1 MSYQHFKQ
9 SDRDEISI
17 LLKKGYSHR
26 SIAAAIGKD
35 HSSVS
40 REIKGRMV
48 LGVYDPKAAGAK
60 ARQRRRLSKFQGM
73 KIATDT
79 ALQFKVSVGLM
90 AGWSPEEIAGRINY
104 LSGGKKIISAKSIYK
119 FCHSSWG
126 QYLCKYLPHERY
138 HPRKR
143 GVPKPARV
151 LIPDRISID
160 LRPTEVAEQKRF
172 GDFEGDTL
180 GRLKHENE
188 TLVGAVER
196 KSLYLAGCKVSRL
209 KYSMDG
215 LKRSLRPHQKI
226 VKSLTLDNG
235 VENIGYKKLKIDT
248 YFCDPYSSWQKPII
262 ENTWGRL
269 RRFIPKKTSLKK
281 FTQKQISDII
291 NIMNDTPRK
300 KLGYRTPREVFNEL
314 CLQSNNP
321 PGVALEGKM

>member
-1 MSYQHFKQ
+1 MSYTHINQ

-26 SIAAAIGKD
+26 NIAGAIGKN

-40 REIKGRMV
+40 REIKDNSV
-48 LGVYDPKAAGAK
+48 NGVYDSKMAERK
-60 ARQRRRLSKFQGM
+60 ARRKRMGSKYQGM
-73 KIATDT
+73 KISGNIDLEIRVAI
-79 ALQFKVSVGLM
+79 GLM
-90 AGWSPEEIAGRINY
+90 ACWSPEEIAGRINY
-104 LSGGKKIISAKSIYK
+104 LNGSKAIISAKSIYK
-119 FCHSSWG
+119 FCYSSWG
-126 QYLCKYLPHERY
+126 QYLCKYLPHQRY

-143 GVPKPARV
+143 GVPKPARI
-151 LIPDRISID
+151 LIPSRISID

-180 GRLKHENE
+180 GRPKHENE

-196 KSLYLAGCKVSRL
+196 KSLYLVGCKVSRL

-235 VENIGYKKLKIDT
+235 VENVNYGKLKIDT

-262 ENTWGRL
+262 ENTWGRF
-269 RRFIPKKTSLKK
+269 RRFIPKKTSLKNY
-281 FTQKQISDII
+281 TQKQISAII
-291 NIMNDTPRK
+291 EAMNNTPRK
-300 KLGYRTPREVFNEL
+300 KLGYKTPKEVFNEL
-314 CLQSNNP
+314 YIQSTNSP
-321 PGVALEGKM
+321 SVALEGKM